1 MMNKTYI
8 QPTIKSVRMT
18 CAQLVSTSLQG
29 GNPVEDGNANTRGHR
44 GSWGNLWDG
53 GEEE

>member
-1 MMNKTYI
+1 MMKKTYI

-18 CAQLVSTSLQG
+18 CAQLASTSLQG
-29 GNPVEDGNANTRGHR
+29 GDPVEDGNANTRGHR
-44 GSWGNLWDG
+44 GCWGNLWDD